1 MLKCCEFEE
10 ELQMSRETWCRYPK
24 CGSGKSDV
32 RDIEVQDNE
41 MILREM
47 RVKWTRDK
55 GICSRYQQI
64 RDMKCSRYCEPTIY
78 LKSIYSKN

>member
-1 MLKCCEFEE
+1 
-10 ELQMSRETWCRYPK
+10 MSRETWCRYPK

-55 GICSRYQQI
+55 EICSRYQQI
-64 RDMKCSRYCEPTIY
+64 RDKKCSRYCEPTIY
-78 LKSIYSKN
+78 VKSIYSKN